1 VGGAGL
7 EIAHK
12 GVRNDN
18 DVEVRE
24 AREQP
29 NHQSDEEDDDMKSV
43 CSRIGIGIGTC
54 AMVSLLGGN
63 AVFGQ
68 TTPATTERMAA
79 LEQRTNDLEK
89 KVDAPSLWS
98 TLGFQISGA
107 VDVTYTQNFN
117 NPGNNINNLR
127 IFDTQANS
135 FVPQVAQI
143 VIEKPTKEGSTID
156 RVGFRARL
164 SYGAQAR
171 FSRAR
176 TNYQPG
182 QDSAEFDPQELYG
195 EYLAPI
201 GNGLK
206 IQFGKI
212 HTLIG
217 LEQINSWDNY
227 NISRT
232 FMFGLSQAFTTT
244 GLRLTYAFNK
254 YATVA
259 LGVVNGWDNI
269 EDNNRGK
276 TFEWGVFLT
285 PHERFSITGYGSYGP
300 EQSNNNAVFGF
311 AGGGACTNLGIPTGS
326 TFCDPT
332 AKRLVVGGIITAKVT
347 DKTTF
352 IVEPYY
358 GNESN
363 AAATASQNARWNGV
377 GAYWIQDFNDQA
389 QPHAFSLRV
398 RGEIWEDAGG
408 ARSCVGGV
416 NVSGGTNVCA
426 TQPGATGFQPGG
438 GPGGIFNTATGVG
451 TVQTV
456 WETTFTLQYKPAPS
470 LITRAEF
477 RYDKSNQNVFVR
489 GQDLEGINNQQTLGF
504 QVIYL
509 F

>member
-1 VGGAGL
+1 
-7 EIAHK
+7 
-12 GVRNDN
+12 
-18 DVEVRE
+18 
-24 AREQP
+24 
-29 NHQSDEEDDDMKSV
+29 MKSV
-43 CSRIGIGIGTC
+43 PSRIGIGIGMC

-89 KVDAPSLWS
+89 KVEAPSLWQS
-98 TLGFQISGA
+98 MGFQISGA
-107 VDVTYTQNFN
+107 VDATYTQNFN

-143 VIEKPTKEGSTID
+143 LIDKPTKEGSTLD

-164 SYGAQAR
+164 SFGAQAR

-182 QDSAEFDPQELYG
+182 VDNNEFDPQELYG

-244 GLRLTYAFNK
+244 GVRLTYAFNK

-259 LGVVNGWDNI
+259 LGLVNGWDNI

-285 PHERFSITGYGSYGP
+285 PHERFSTTIYGSYGP
-300 EQSNNNAVFGF
+300 EQSNGNAVFGF
-311 AGGGACTNLGIPTGS
+311 AAGGACVVGT

-332 AKRLVVGGIITAKVT
+332 AKRLVVGGIVTAKVT

-363 AAATASQNARWNGV
+363 AAASASQNARWNGV
-377 GAYWIQDFNDQA
+377 GTYLIHDFNDQQ
-389 QPHAFSLRV
+389 QPHAFSARL

-426 TQPGATGFQPGG
+426 TQPGATGFVPGAAG
-438 GPGGIFNTATGVG
+438 GAGTSPIFNTATGLG

-477 RYDKSNQNVFVR
+477 RYDKSNQNVFGR
-489 GQDLEGINNQQTLGF
+489 GQNNEGINNQQTLAF

>member
-1 VGGAGL
+1 
-7 EIAHK
+7 
-12 GVRNDN
+12 
-18 DVEVRE
+18 
-24 AREQP
+24 
-29 NHQSDEEDDDMKSV
+29 MKSV
-43 CSRIGIGIGTC
+43 RSRIGIGIGMC
-54 AMVSLLGGN
+54 ALVSLLGSSVVL
-63 AVFGQ
+63 AQEAQLREPLVS
-68 TTPATTERMAA
+68 
-79 LEQRTNDLEK
+79 K
-89 KVDAPSLWS
+89 DAESLWK
-98 TLGFQISGA
+98 TLGLKIYGA
-107 VDVTYTQNFN
+107 TDVTYTQNFN

-143 VIEKPTKEGSTID
+143 VLEKTAVASGSAMD

-182 QDSAEFDPQELYG
+182 QDAAEFDPQEIYA
-195 EYLAPI
+195 EYIAPV

-206 IQFGKI
+206 IQVGKI
-212 HTLIG
+212 HTLVG

-244 GLRLTYAFNK
+244 GVRFTYPFNK

-259 LGVVNGWDNI
+259 LGLVNGWDNI
-269 EDNNRGK
+269 EDNNRSK

-285 PHERFSITGYGSYGP
+285 PHDRFSATFYGTYGG
-300 EQSNNNAVFGF
+300 EQSNGNAIFGN
-311 AGGGACTNLGIPTGS
+311 ASGGVCVSGSLG
-326 TFCDPT
+326 CDPS
-332 AKRLVVGGIITAKVT
+332 AKRLVAGAILTGKIT
-347 DKTTF
+347 DKDT
-352 IVEPYY
+352 IVLEPYY
-358 GNESN
+358 ANESN
-363 AAATASQNARWNGV
+363 ASAIKAAAGQAPNARWNGL
-377 GAYWIQDFNDQA
+377 GAYWIHDFNDQQ
-389 QPHAFSLRV
+389 QPNAFSLRV

-416 NVSGGTNVCA
+416 NFNGGTNVCA
-426 TQPGATGFQPGG
+426 TQPGATGFTPAAGQ
-438 GPGGIFNTATGVG
+438 FNVNTGAG
-451 TVQTV
+451 TVQTL
-456 WETTFTLQYKPAPS
+456 WEGTFTLQYKPSPS

-477 RYDKSNQNVFVR
+477 RHDHSNKNVFQR
-489 GQDLEGINNQQTLGF
+489 GSNEAINNQSTLGF